1 MSLIFLL
8 FLFYGFSTFFFLVFS
23 NVVSCSILM
32 TFFTW
37 SLKSFCSSLL
47 SLRFR
52 HWLTTSVRKSHW
64 GLATD
69 EVDHTS
75 EKSHSSD
82 KFLLSTVNL
91 WFFVLE
97 ILFLFGKHILLVHLS
112 IQKHDVGYCGL
123 CPSPETQGWG
133 KSNKQIN
140 DVPKIIFYSSKIA
153 LGIVIVLR

>member
-1 MSLIFLL
+1 MLLSLVL
-8 FLFYGFSTFFFLVFS
+8 STVVF
-23 NVVSCSILM
+23 CSILM
-32 TFFTW
+32 AFFTW
-37 SLKSFCSSLL
+37 SLKYFCSSLWFL
-47 SLRFR
+47 LIR
-52 HWLTTSVRKSHW
+52 HCFTTSVMKSHW
-64 GLATD
+64 VLATD
-69 EVDHTS
+69 ELDNTS
-75 EKSHSSD
+75 EKSHSPY
-82 KFLLSTVNL
+82 KFLLWTVNL

-140 DVPKIIFYSSKIA
+140 NVPKIIFNSSKIA